1 MEKQFKV
8 VAIAGSLR
16 EKSLHRML
24 IRAAQELAPD
34 NMEVEILDISEIP
47 LYNNDVELAGW
58 PPAVV
63 EFRAKIEAAHGII
76 FAVPEYNG
84 SVPGVLK
91 NAFDW
96 ASRKG
101 LVAEKAGITM
111 GGSPGALGAT
121 KAQEHMRQVMMHTNM
136 YVMARPTIAIP
147 KMGDKFVDGK
157 LVDEVTRGFLAE
169 QLQKFANWIS
179 FFN

>member
-1 MEKQFKV
+1 MEKKFKV

-16 EKSLHRML
+16 QQSLHQML
-24 IRAAQELAPD
+24 VRAAQELAPD
-34 NMEVEILDISEIP
+34 NMEIEVLDISQIP
-47 LYNNDVELAGW
+47 LYNSDVESAGW
-58 PPAVV
+58 PPAVA
-63 EFRAKIEAAHGII
+63 EFRDKIEAAHGVI

-96 ASRKG
+96 ASRRG
-101 LVAEKAGITM
+101 LVAEKPGVTM

-136 YVMARPTIAIP
+136 YVMPRPTIAIP

-157 LVDEVTRGFLAE
+157 LVDEPTRGFLAE
-169 QLQKFANWIS
+169 QLQKFANWIGH
-179 FFN
+179 FN